1 MSLVRGSEMLE
12 GPSIKIRR
20 VLVFFFILSL
30 LVVGAYTLDA
40 PTAFLFALIPLSYT
54 VPAFIW
60 LDRLEPEP
68 RAMRWNAFLWGGGIS
83 ALVAGIANGLTEV
96 SFGTAAALVISAPLV
111 EETMKTLGIL
121 GAAKRNQIDTPLDG
135 VVYAGYVGLGFASV
149 ENVMYFGQAITDGDL
164 GPMFVV
170 RGLLSPFSH
179 PFFTLWAGLAIGK
192 AVKRGS
198 SRKTAALRGL
208 LLSMALHASWNAAGL
223 HAVFA
228 LLLFGQVALFVVVG
242 WRLQR
247 MRHAEIVRVRHHL
260 PKLAFVYNVS
270 PVELEVYGDLRA
282 TQRLRSKLTR
292 KERSAFDARRVFITK
307 RALQEEQV

>member
-1 MSLVRGSEMLE
+1 
-12 GPSIKIRR
+12 
-20 VLVFFFILSL
+20 
-30 LVVGAYTLDA
+30 
-40 PTAFLFALIPLSYT
+40 
-54 VPAFIW
+54 
-60 LDRLEPEP
+60 
-68 RAMRWNAFLWGGGIS
+68 
-83 ALVAGIANGLTEV
+83 
-96 SFGTAAALVISAPLV
+96 
-111 EETMKTLGIL
+111 
-121 GAAKRNQIDTPLDG
+121 
-135 VVYAGYVGLGFASV
+135 
-149 ENVMYFGQAITDGDL
+149 
-164 GPMFVV
+164 MFVV

-192 AVKRGS
+192 AVKKGS

-208 LLSMALHASWNAAGL
+208 LLSMALHASWNAASL

>member
-1 MSLVRGSEMLE
+1 MLE

-68 RAMRWNAFLWGGGIS
+68 RAMRWNAFLWGGGVA

-135 VVYAGYVGLGFASV
+135 VVYAGYVGLGFATV

-223 HAVFA
+223 NAVFA
-228 LLLFGQVALFVVVG
+228 LLLLGHIALFIVVV

-247 MRHAEIVRVRHHL
+247 MRHAEIARVRHHL

>member
-1 MSLVRGSEMLE
+1 MLE

-208 LLSMALHASWNAAGL
+208 LLSMALHALWNAASL

>member
-1 MSLVRGSEMLE
+1 
-12 GPSIKIRR
+12 
-20 VLVFFFILSL
+20 VFFFILSL

-192 AVKRGS
+192 AVKKGS

-223 HAVFA
+223 NAVFA
-228 LLLFGQVALFVVVG
+228 LLLLGHIALFIVVV

-247 MRHAEIVRVRHHL
+247 MRHAEIARVRHHL